1 MTLRF
6 IIPFPISLLPVRFII
21 WFMEMIPRLPK
32 PVHGPGSIHRS
43 RWVKSIVSRKETS
56 GQNIVL
62 THSIGPA
69 NKIWQPSQRERCWSP
84 RNLRGPASV
93 AYRLS
98 RPLRP
103 RSPSTAT
110 QRLPWLLQP
119 VQGGRSVLDVHGQL
133 LRLTLLPHMCKGSAL
148 GDWHCGE
155 RHNDSGLIW
164 FNLEKYIWI
173 GFSSFKSKNWPALL
187 NKFNIFSNATCEP
200 CLETC
205 D

>member
-1 MTLRF
+1 MFFSFLGHCPPHLHQHDHQDCIKAKTDQKF
-6 IIPFPISLLPVRFII
+6 HWEHPPN
-21 WFMEMIPRLPK
+21 PK
-32 PVHGPGSIHRS
+32 IK
-43 RWVKSIVSRKETS
+43 KS
-56 GQNIVL
+56 
-62 THSIGPA
+62 PA